1 MQRLIHDARQQSKV
15 WTQLLI
21 QWFVSIFTTF
31 FTAKP
36 SPLGLD
42 EVIVEIRA
50 SC

>member
-31 FTAKP
+31 FTAT
-36 SPLGLD
+36 LGLD